1 MKQKINRLL
10 SLLLCCVMVLGMMPM
25 TAFAAEITTGNATVT
40 APVGGQ
46 TPSFTAVSAEPDKYS
61 VEFLRWIDVDAGQ
74 DIYQSFLTDPTSDY
88 YNFKFEGAKKYK
100 AVVRFTAVGD
110 NTLSYDKTFTI
121 NGKETEWTGDKSKRT
136 CMFIAESSATIPT
149 IANQEVPVGTTV
161 YIPWPEGAQLFQL
174 YEVGNETVIKS
185 ATPTGSPEGM
195 YTPAYAT
202 ATSKTYYFQVSFAD
216 GWVKSNEFTI
226 KWTNSAHTVTV
237 TGGTANPSSATVGTE
252 ITLTPS
258 AAPSGLVF
266 DKWKVVSGGVTV
278 TDNKFT
284 MPDTAVEI
292 KATYKVSIANQEV
305 PVGTD
310 VVIPWPEGATKFQ
323 LYEGSTMVSEGE
335 KSGYPTGMHITAQS
349 TAATKTYKFS
359 VHFSDGWIDSN
370 EFTVTWTNS
379 AHTITV
385 TGGTAN
391 PSSATVGTEITLTP
405 SAAPSGLVFDKWKV
419 VSGGVTVTDNK
430 FTMPDTAVEIKAT
443 YKVSIAN
450 QEVPVGTDV
459 VIPWP
464 EGATKFQLYEG
475 STMVSEGEKSGYPT
489 GMHITAQSTAATKTY
504 KFSVHFSD
512 GWIDSN
518 EFTVTWKNA
527 TTYSA
532 TVADI
537 NISLPAGYG
546 SSAIDALGEQRAIKI
561 TNTGTETLNIAVPTL
576 SGTNADAFS
585 IQSFGTSIVTVGSTN
600 SNAYAVRPKTEL
612 EPGTY
617 TATISCTD
625 ADGKLTV
632 PVTATVTLT
641 VGEHH
646 FDTSTWEDNATH
658 HWNPCTDTGCTAHG
672 NEAMHNSDT
681 VKNAK
686 AATFDTDGYTGD
698 KHCSFCDRQMETGTA
713 IAAGKYIRESK
724 ATMTPASITADQC
737 ANDLVFASLE
747 TSKYTVAL
755 HSVYDMT
762 DESLNT
768 ASGKYPTATKFVA
781 GHQYRIVFKFT
792 AVSPYAYDETHST
805 HCSTFTLNGAATNL
819 APFTSLAGS
828 PNRMIELTAGA
839 SGITTYTVTIN
850 AGANMTL
857 ASGSANQSGLSG
869 AMTDT
874 VYTAADGYY
883 FPTDYAVEAVN
894 GISVTRNSYTQIT
907 VSGTPTANTAIT
919 LTQATAKTKEAT
931 PSAAFT
937 ADSENGGKLTGV
949 DNTMKYSVN
958 GGSNWLDIAGDNM
971 AITSV
976 TTANGVQVKK
986 PATDANTKLDS
997 DIQSIDVTKSAT
1009 PTGVTGVACT
1019 TSANNDGKLQNVT
1032 AAMEYKKSDASNW
1045 TDCGGTEVTGLA
1057 DGTYYVRVKATD
1069 TALASDYV
1077 EVTVAAYTAT
1087 AHTHSWAT
1095 AWSKNETHHWH
1106 ECTGEGT
1113 CDVTENSGKNGYA
1126 AHTYDQE
1133 TATADYKASDATC
1146 TAKATYYKSC
1156 ICGAKGTET
1165 FASGEVN
1172 ASNHTFGAWSD
1183 EVPATCKTTGT
1194 KGHKDCTGC
1203 NKHFDADGNE
1213 ITDLTIPVDPANHT
1227 GTLGDWVKTDPD
1239 KHWKEYSCC
1248 HVKAEEATHTA
1259 SDWITDTAA
1268 TATTEGTKHKECT
1281 VCHRELEIGTIPATG
1296 YTITFDANDGTGI
1309 MADVT
1314 GVSGEYTLPANGF
1327 TAPAGKQ
1334 FKAWSVGGVEKAAGD
1349 KITVTANTTVTA
1361 IWEPI
1366 PVTEYTI
1373 TFNVNG
1379 GSGTIPS
1386 QTTSG
1391 QKLSSLPTA
1400 THSGSYSF
1408 AGWYTA
1414 ASGGTQ
1420 ITTAHV
1426 FSANTTVYAHW
1437 TYTGGG
1443 GGSYYAP
1450 VVPDMPMLYRGCT
1463 GDAVKTL
1470 QDKLNALGYN
1480 SGNVDGIFGAKT
1492 YAAVT
1497 AFQKAN
1503 SLGVDGIV
1511 GKLTWGKLYGISPA
1525 MPVET
1530 TTVVGRPMVSYGSR
1544 GDAVRKLQELL
1555 NALGYDC
1562 GSVDGIFGS
1571 KTKAA
1576 VLAFQK
1582 ANGLG
1587 ADGIVGPLTW
1597 AKLG

>member
-1 MKQKINRLL
+1 MN
-10 SLLLCCVMVLGMMPM
+10 
-25 TAFAAEITTGNATVT
+25 
-40 APVGGQ
+40 
-46 TPSFTAVSAEPDKYS
+46 
-61 VEFLRWIDVDAGQ
+61 
-74 DIYQSFLTDPTSDY
+74 
-88 YNFKFEGAKKYK
+88 
-100 AVVRFTAVGD
+100 
-110 NTLSYDKTFTI
+110 
-121 NGKETEWTGDKSKRT
+121 
-136 CMFIAESSATIPT
+136 IP
-149 IANQEVPVGTTV
+149 
-161 YIPWPEGAQLFQL
+161 
-174 YEVGNETVIKS
+174 
-185 ATPTGSPEGM
+185 
-195 YTPAYAT
+195 
-202 ATSKTYYFQVSFAD
+202 
-216 GWVKSNEFTI
+216 
-226 KWTNSAHTVTV
+226 
-237 TGGTANPSSATVGTE
+237 
-252 ITLTPS
+252 
-258 AAPSGLVF
+258 
-266 DKWKVVSGGVTV
+266 
-278 TDNKFT
+278 
-284 MPDTAVEI
+284 
-292 KATYKVSIANQEV
+292 
-305 PVGTD
+305 
-310 VVIPWPEGATKFQ
+310 
-323 LYEGSTMVSEGE
+323 
-335 KSGYPTGMHITAQS
+335 AQS
-349 TAATKTYKFS
+349 TATTKTYTVK
-359 VHFSDGWIDSN
+359 VKFSDGWIDSN

-405 SAAPSGLVFDKWKV
+405 SAAPSGLVFDKWEV

-430 FTMPDTAVEIKAT
+430 FTMPDTNVEIKTT
-443 YKVSIAN
+443 YKVSIEN
-450 QEVPVGTDV
+450 QEVPVGTEV
-459 VIPWP
+459 FIPWP
-464 EGATKFQLYEG
+464 EGATTYQRFEG
-475 STMVSEGEKSGYPT
+475 STFDESGDRSGYPT
-489 GMHITAQSTAATKTY
+489 GMYIPAQSTAATKTY
-504 KFSVHFSD
+504 KFSVQFSD

-585 IQSFGTSIVTVGSTN
+585 IQSFGSSIVTAGSTN

-625 ADGKLTV
+625 AAGRLAV

-646 FDTSTWEDNATH
+646 FDTSTWVNNETH

-672 NEAMHNSDT
+672 NEALHNSDT
-681 VKNAK
+681 VKNAE

-698 KHCSFCDRQMETGTA
+698 KHCSVCDRKMETGTA

-762 DESLNT
+762 DTSLNT

-1009 PTGVTGVACT
+1009 PTGVTGAACT

-1032 AAMEYKKSDASNW
+1032 NLMEYKKSDAGSW

-1057 DGTYYVRVKATD
+1057 NGTYYVRVKASG
-1069 TALASDYV
+1069 TALASDNQT
-1077 EVTVAAYTAT
+1077 VTVAAYA
-1087 AHTHSWAT
+1087 APSHTHSWAT
-1095 AWSKNETHHWH
+1095 AWSNDETYHWH
-1106 ECTGEGT
+1106 NCTAEG
-1113 CDVTENSGKNGYA
+1113 CDVTENSGKDGYGTHDYTDDTDTTCNTCDYERTV
-1126 AHTYDQE
+1126 AHE
-1133 TATADYKASDATC
+1133 
-1146 TAKATYYKSC
+1146 
-1156 ICGAKGTET
+1156 
-1165 FASGEVN
+1165 
-1172 ASNHTFGAWSD
+1172 HTFGAWSD

-1213 ITDLTIPVDPANHT
+1213 ITDLTIPVDPANHE

-1248 HVKAEEATHTA
+1248 HVKDEEATHTA

-1268 TATTEGTKHKECT
+1268 TATTDGTKHKECT
-1281 VCHRELEIGTIPATG
+1281 VCHRVLETGTIPATG
-1296 YTITFDANDGTGI
+1296 YTITFDANGGSVTP
-1309 MADVT
+1309 ANAVT
-1314 GVSGEYTLPANGF
+1314 G
-1327 TAPAGKQ
+1327 AG
-1334 FKAWSVGGVEKAAGD
+1334 G
-1349 KITVTANTTVTA
+1349 
-1361 IWEPI
+1361 
-1366 PVTEYTI
+1366 
-1373 TFNVNG
+1373 
-1379 GSGTIPS
+1379 
-1386 QTTSG
+1386 
-1391 QKLSSLPTA
+1391 KLTSLPTP
-1400 THSGSYSF
+1400 TRSGSYSF
-1408 AGWYTA
+1408 DDWYTA
-1414 ASGGTQ
+1414 ASGGTKV
-1420 ITTAHV
+1420 TTSYQFTAD
-1426 FSANTTVYAHW
+1426 TTVYAHW

-1443 GGSYYAP
+1443 GGWYYTYYTIKATAGTNGSISPSGWTSVRDGRDQTFTITPDKGYAVAKVLVDGKSVGAVKSYTFKNVTKDHTIEAIFMKSNGNPQTGVFVDVAEGSYYEEAIDWAVEKGITNGVSSNMFAP
-1450 VVPDMPMLYRGCT
+1450 NDPCTRAQIVTFLWRAAGSPAPKSMSSFTDVPADAFYAKAVAWAVENGITSGTGEGKFSPNSTCTRAQAVTFLYRASGSP
-1463 GDAVKTL
+1463 AV
-1470 QDKLNALGYN
+1470 
-1480 SGNVDGIFGAKT
+1480 SGKAEFSDVSS
-1492 YAAVT
+1492 T
-1497 AFQKAN
+1497 AFYAEAVAWAAKK
-1503 SLGVDGIV
+1503 GI
-1511 GKLTWGKLYGISPA
+1511 TTGI
-1525 MPVET
+1525 
-1530 TTVVGRPMVSYGSR
+1530 GG
-1544 GDAVRKLQELL
+1544 GL
-1555 NALGYDC
+1555 
-1562 GSVDGIFGS
+1562 FGS
-1571 KTKAA
+1571 DNDCTRG
-1576 VLAFQK
+1576 Q
-1582 ANGLG
+1582 
-1587 ADGIVGPLTW
+1587 IVTFLW
-1597 AKLG
+1597 RAMAE

>member
-1 MKQKINRLL
+1 MKQKINRVL
-10 SLLLCCVMVLGMMPM
+10 SLLLCCVMVLGMLPM

-46 TPSFTAVSAEPDKYS
+46 TPSFTATSAEPDKYS
-61 VEFLRWIDVDAGQ
+61 VEVLRWIDVEANQ
-74 DIYQSFLTDPTSDY
+74 SIYQSYLNDPTSDY
-88 YNFKFEGAKKYK
+88 YNFKFVGAKKYK
-100 AVVRFTAVGD
+100 VVVEFTAVGG
-110 NTLSYDKTFTI
+110 NTLSYDNTFTI
-121 NGKETEWTGDKSKRT
+121 NGKTTEFMGNGLKRT

-174 YEVGNETVIKS
+174 YEVGDETVIKS

-284 MPDTAVEI
+284 MPDTNVEI
-292 KATYKVSIANQEV
+292 KATYKVSIENKEV
-305 PVGTD
+305 PVGTN
-310 VVIPWPEGATKFQ
+310 VFIPWPEGATTYQ
-323 LYEGSTMVSEGE
+323 LFEGSTYVESGE
-335 KSGYPTGMHITAQS
+335 KSGYPTGMYIPAQS

-379 AHTITV
+379 AHTVTV

-430 FTMPDTAVEIKAT
+430 FTMPDTNVEIKAT
-443 YKVSIAN
+443 YKVSIEN
-450 QEVPVGTDV
+450 KEVPVGTNV
-459 VIPWP
+459 FIPWP
-464 EGATKFQLYEG
+464 EGATTYQLFEG
-475 STMVSEGEKSGYPT
+475 STYVESGEKSGYPT
-489 GMHITAQSTAATKTY
+489 GMYIPAQSTAATKTY
-504 KFSVHFSD
+504 KFSVQFSD

-585 IQSFGTSIVTVGSTN
+585 IQSFGSSIVTAGSTN

-625 ADGKLTV
+625 AAGRLAV

-646 FDTSTWEDNATH
+646 FDTSTWENNETH

-672 NEAMHNSDT
+672 NEALHNSDT
-681 VKNAK
+681 VKNAE

-698 KHCSFCDRQMETGTA
+698 KHCSVCDRKMETGTA

-762 DESLNT
+762 DTNLNT

-839 SGITTYTVTIN
+839 SGITTYTVSFNANGGTGMMTDVTGVSGSYTLPGNGFTAPANKQFKGWATSATGTVISGNTIN
-850 AGANMTL
+850 
-857 ASGSANQSGLSG
+857 
-869 AMTDT
+869 
-874 VYTAADGYY
+874 V
-883 FPTDYAVEAVN
+883 
-894 GISVTRNSYTQIT
+894 
-907 VSGTPTANTAIT
+907 TANTILYAIWEDIPVTEYIITVTDGKATVGAGTEITKAAKDTTVTLTANAAPTDKVFDKWEVVSGSIT
-919 LTQATAKTKEAT
+919 LADETAETTTFVMPAGAVSVKATYKDKPVTTYTVTFDANGGTGSMAAAT
-931 PSAAFT
+931 GVSGSYTLPGNGFT
-937 ADSENGGKLTGV
+937 APANKQFKGWATSATGTVISGNTINVTANTILYAIWEDIPVTEYIITVTDGKATVGAGTEITKAAKDTTVTLTANAAPTDKVFDKWEVVSGSITLADETAETTTFV
-949 DNTMKYSVN
+949 MPAGAVSVKATYKDKPVTTYTLTTQVN
-958 GGSNWLDIAGDNM
+958 GGHGTISAGKTGLTAGSTETVIFTPD
-971 AITSV
+971 AGYEIDTV
-976 TTANGVQVKK
+976 TVNGVE
-986 PATDANTKLDS
+986 
-997 DIQSIDVTKSAT
+997 
-1009 PTGVTGVACT
+1009 TGVLSNV
-1019 TSANNDGKLQNVT
+1019 LNVT
-1032 AAMEYKKSDASNW
+1032 MDADKTVIVTYKATGSDGHTHSYGSEWKSDA
-1045 TDCGGTEVTGLA
+1045 D
-1057 DGTYYVRVKATD
+1057 K
-1069 TALASDYV
+1069 
-1077 EVTVAAYTAT
+1077 
-1087 AHTHSWAT
+1087 
-1095 AWSKNETHHWH
+1095 HWH
-1106 ECTGEGT
+1106 ECSLCHDKKDE
-1113 CDVTENSGKNGYA
+1113 
-1126 AHTYDQE
+1126 
-1133 TATADYKASDATC
+1133 AD
-1146 TAKATYYKSC
+1146 
-1156 ICGAKGTET
+1156 
-1165 FASGEVN
+1165 
-1172 ASNHTFGAWSD
+1172 
-1183 EVPATCKTTGT
+1183 
-1194 KGHKDCTGC
+1194 
-1203 NKHFDADGNE
+1203 
-1213 ITDLTIPVDPANHT
+1213 
-1227 GTLGDWVKTDPD
+1227 
-1239 KHWKEYSCC
+1239 
-1248 HVKAEEATHTA
+1248 HTA

-1268 TATTEGTKHKECT
+1268 TATTDGTKHKECT
-1281 VCHRELEIGTIPATG
+1281 VCHRELETGTIPATG
-1296 YTITFDANDGTGI
+1296 GSVVIIPDTDETDKSEPENPGTG
-1309 MADVT
+1309 AAVNPGT
-1314 GVSGEYTLPANGF
+1314 GA
-1327 TAPAGKQ
+1327 A
-1334 FKAWSVGGVEKAAGD
+1334 AAGSSFGYPF
-1349 KITVTANTTVTA
+1349 VALAAVHA
-1361 IWEPI
+1361 I
-1366 PVTEYTI
+1366 
-1373 TFNVNG
+1373 
-1379 GSGTIPS
+1379 
-1386 QTTSG
+1386 
-1391 QKLSSLPTA
+1391 
-1400 THSGSYSF
+1400 
-1408 AGWYTA
+1408 
-1414 ASGGTQ
+1414 
-1420 ITTAHV
+1420 
-1426 FSANTTVYAHW
+1426 
-1437 TYTGGG
+1437 YTG
-1443 GGSYYAP
+1443 
-1450 VVPDMPMLYRGCT
+1450 
-1463 GDAVKTL
+1463 
-1470 QDKLNALGYN
+1470 
-1480 SGNVDGIFGAKT
+1480 
-1492 YAAVT
+1492 
-1497 AFQKAN
+1497 
-1503 SLGVDGIV
+1503 
-1511 GKLTWGKLYGISPA
+1511 
-1525 MPVET
+1525 
-1530 TTVVGRPMVSYGSR
+1530 
-1544 GDAVRKLQELL
+1544 
-1555 NALGYDC
+1555 
-1562 GSVDGIFGS
+1562 
-1571 KTKAA
+1571 TK
-1576 VLAFQK
+1576 K
-1582 ANGLG
+1582 
-1587 ADGIVGPLTW
+1587 DEE
-1597 AKLG
+1597 

>member
-1 MKQKINRLL
+1 MKQKTHRLL
-10 SLLLCCVMVLGMMPM
+10 SLLLCLVMVLGMLPAMSL

-40 APVGGQ
+40 APVAGE
-46 TPSFTAVSAEPDKYS
+46 TPSFTATSDDPSKYS
-61 VEFLRWIDVDAGQ
+61 VKVLRWRDVAHSQ
-74 DIYQSFLTDPTSDY
+74 DITPVVLNDSNSPY
-88 YNFKFEGAKKYK
+88 YNYKFISGMEYG
-100 AVVRFTAVGD
+100 VVVEFTAVGD
-110 NTLSYDKTFTI
+110 NTLSYDNTFTI
-121 NGKETEWTGDKSKRT
+121 NGKATSWTGNGLKRSALFT
-136 CMFIAESSATIPT
+136 AGSSATVPT

-284 MPDTAVEI
+284 MPDTNVEI
-292 KATYKVSIANQEV
+292 KATYKVSIENQEV

-310 VVIPWPEGATKFQ
+310 VYIPWPEGATTYQRF
-323 LYEGSTMVSEGE
+323 EGSTFDESGDR
-335 KSGYPTGMHITAQS
+335 SGYPTGMYIPAQS

-359 VHFSDGWIDSN
+359 V
-370 EFTVTWTNS
+370 
-379 AHTITV
+379 
-385 TGGTAN
+385 
-391 PSSATVGTEITLTP
+391 
-405 SAAPSGLVFDKWKV
+405 
-419 VSGGVTVTDNK
+419 
-430 FTMPDTAVEIKAT
+430 
-443 YKVSIAN
+443 
-450 QEVPVGTDV
+450 Q
-459 VIPWP
+459 
-464 EGATKFQLYEG
+464 
-475 STMVSEGEKSGYPT
+475 
-489 GMHITAQSTAATKTY
+489 
-504 KFSVHFSD
+504 FSD

-546 SSAIDALGEQRAIKI
+546 SSAINALGEQRAIKI

-576 SGTNADAFS
+576 SGTNADAFN
-585 IQSFGTSIVTVGSTN
+585 IQSYGNCFVTPSSTN
-600 SNAYAVRPKTEL
+600 SSAYAVQPKTGL

-625 ADGKLTV
+625 ADSKLAV

-646 FDTSTWEDNATH
+646 FDTSTWKDNATH

-681 VKNAK
+681 VKNAE

-768 ASGKYPTATKFVA
+768 ASGKYPTDTRFVA
-781 GHQYRIVFKFT
+781 GHQYRIIFSFSE
-792 AVSPYAYDETHST
+792 VSPYVYDETRST

-828 PNRMIELTAGA
+828 TYRMIERTAGA

-1009 PTGVTGVACT
+1009 PTGVTGAACT

-1032 AAMEYKKSDASNW
+1032 NLMEYKKSDAGSW

-1057 DGTYYVRVKATD
+1057 NGTYYVRVKASG
-1069 TALASDYV
+1069 TALASDNQT
-1077 EVTVAAYTAT
+1077 VTVAAYA
-1087 AHTHSWAT
+1087 APSHTHSWAT
-1095 AWSKNETHHWH
+1095 AWSNDETYHWH
-1106 ECTGEGT
+1106 NCTAEG
-1113 CDVTENSGKNGYA
+1113 CDVTENSGKDGYGTHDYTDDTDTTCNTCDYERTV
-1126 AHTYDQE
+1126 AHE
-1133 TATADYKASDATC
+1133 
-1146 TAKATYYKSC
+1146 
-1156 ICGAKGTET
+1156 
-1165 FASGEVN
+1165 
-1172 ASNHTFGAWSD
+1172 HTFGAWSD

-1213 ITDLTIPVDPANHT
+1213 ITDLTIPVDPANHE

-1414 ASGGTQ
+1414 ASGGTK

-1426 FSANTTVYAHW
+1426 FTGNTTVYAHW

>member
-1 MKQKINRLL
+1 MKQKTHRLL
-10 SLLLCCVMVLGMMPM
+10 SLLLCLVMVLGLMPM

-46 TPSFTAVSAEPDKYS
+46 TPSFTATSAEPDKYS
-61 VEFLRWIDVDAGQ
+61 VEVLRWIDVEANQ
-74 DIYQSFLTDPTSDY
+74 SIYQSYLNDPTSDY
-88 YNFKFEGAKKYK
+88 YNFKFVGAKKYK
-100 AVVRFTAVGD
+100 VVVEFTAVGG
-110 NTLSYDKTFTI
+110 NTLSYDNTFTI
-121 NGKETEWTGDKSKRT
+121 NGKTTEFMGNGLKRT

-284 MPDTAVEI
+284 MPDTNVEI
-292 KATYKVSIANQEV
+292 KATYKVSIENKEV
-305 PVGTD
+305 PVGTN
-310 VVIPWPEGATKFQ
+310 VFIPWPEGATTYQ
-323 LYEGSTMVSEGE
+323 LFEGSTYVESGE
-335 KSGYPTGMHITAQS
+335 KSGYPTGM
-349 TAATKTYKFS
+349 Y
-359 VHFSDGWIDSN
+359 
-370 EFTVTWTNS
+370 
-379 AHTITV
+379 
-385 TGGTAN
+385 
-391 PSSATVGTEITLTP
+391 
-405 SAAPSGLVFDKWKV
+405 
-419 VSGGVTVTDNK
+419 
-430 FTMPDTAVEIKAT
+430 
-443 YKVSIAN
+443 
-450 QEVPVGTDV
+450 
-459 VIPWP
+459 IP
-464 EGATKFQLYEG
+464 
-475 STMVSEGEKSGYPT
+475 
-489 GMHITAQSTAATKTY
+489 AQSTAATKTY

-546 SSAIDALGEQRAIKI
+546 SSAINALGEQRAIKI
-561 TNTGTETLNIAVPTL
+561 TNTGTETLNIGTPAL
-576 SGTNADAFS
+576 SGTNADAFN
-585 IQSFGTSIVTVGSTN
+585 IQSYGNCFVTPGSTN
-600 SNAYAVRPKTEL
+600 SSAYAVQPKTGL

-625 ADGKLTV
+625 ADSKLAV

-681 VKNAK
+681 VKNAE

-768 ASGKYPTATKFVA
+768 ASGKYPTDTRFVA
-781 GHQYRIVFKFT
+781 GHQYRIIFSFSE
-792 AVSPYAYDETHST
+792 VSPYVYDETRST

-828 PNRMIELTAGA
+828 TYRMIERTAGA

-874 VYTAADGYY
+874 VYTAAGGYY

-907 VSGTPTANTAIT
+907 VSGTPTANTTIT
-919 LTQATAKTKEAT
+919 LDPATAKTKEAT

-1268 TATTEGTKHKECT
+1268 TATTDGTKHKECT
-1281 VCHRELEIGTIPATG
+1281 VCHRVLETGTIPATG
-1296 YTITFDANDGTGI
+1296 YTITFDANGGSVTPVSS
-1309 MADVT
+1309 VT
-1314 GVSGEYTLPANGF
+1314 GTD
-1327 TAPAGKQ
+1327 GKL
-1334 FKAWSVGGVEKAAGD
+1334 
-1349 KITVTANTTVTA
+1349 T
-1361 IWEPI
+1361 
-1366 PVTEYTI
+1366 
-1373 TFNVNG
+1373 
-1379 GSGTIPS
+1379 
-1386 QTTSG
+1386 
-1391 QKLSSLPTA
+1391 SLPTP
-1400 THSGSYSF
+1400 TRSGSYSF
-1408 AGWYTA
+1408 DGWYTA
-1414 ASGGTQ
+1414 ASGGTKV
-1420 ITTAHV
+1420 TTNTV
-1426 FSANTTVYAHW
+1426 FTKNRTVYAHW
-1437 TYTGGG
+1437 TYTGG

-1470 QDKLNALGYN
+1470 QEKLNAKGFD

-1511 GKLTWGKLYGISPA
+1511 GKLTWAKLYDA
-1525 MPVET
+1525 TPVNVTPVT
-1530 TTVVGRPMVSYGSR
+1530 TQPMLRTGSR

-1555 NALGYDC
+1555 NAKGYTC

-1571 KTKAA
+1571 KTYAA

>member
-1 MKQKINRLL
+1 MKQKTHRLL
-10 SLLLCCVMVLGMMPM
+10 SLLLCLVMVLGMLPAMSL

-40 APVGGQ
+40 APVAGE
-46 TPSFTAVSAEPDKYS
+46 TPSFTATSDDPSKYS
-61 VEFLRWIDVDAGQ
+61 VKVLRWRDVAHSQ
-74 DIYQSFLTDPTSDY
+74 DITPVVLNDSNSPY
-88 YNFKFEGAKKYK
+88 YNYKFISGMEYG
-100 AVVRFTAVGD
+100 VVVEFTAVGD
-110 NTLSYDKTFTI
+110 NTLSYDNTFTI
-121 NGKETEWTGDKSKRT
+121 NGKATSWTGNGLKRSALFT
-136 CMFIAESSATIPT
+136 AGSSATVPT

-284 MPDTAVEI
+284 MPDTNVEI
-292 KATYKVSIANQEV
+292 KATYKVSIENQEV

-310 VVIPWPEGATKFQ
+310 VYIPWPEGATTYQRF
-323 LYEGSTMVSEGE
+323 EGSTFDESGDR
-335 KSGYPTGMHITAQS
+335 SGYPTGMYIPAQS

-359 VHFSDGWIDSN
+359 V
-370 EFTVTWTNS
+370 
-379 AHTITV
+379 
-385 TGGTAN
+385 
-391 PSSATVGTEITLTP
+391 
-405 SAAPSGLVFDKWKV
+405 
-419 VSGGVTVTDNK
+419 
-430 FTMPDTAVEIKAT
+430 
-443 YKVSIAN
+443 
-450 QEVPVGTDV
+450 Q
-459 VIPWP
+459 
-464 EGATKFQLYEG
+464 
-475 STMVSEGEKSGYPT
+475 
-489 GMHITAQSTAATKTY
+489 
-504 KFSVHFSD
+504 FSD

-546 SSAIDALGEQRAIKI
+546 SSAINALGEQRAIKI

-576 SGTNADAFS
+576 SGTNADAFN
-585 IQSFGTSIVTVGSTN
+585 IQSYGNCFVTPSSTN
-600 SNAYAVRPKTEL
+600 SSAYAVQPKTGL

-625 ADGKLTV
+625 ADSKLAV

-646 FDTSTWEDNATH
+646 FDTSTWKDNATH

-681 VKNAK
+681 VKNAE

-768 ASGKYPTATKFVA
+768 ASGKYPTDTRFVA
-781 GHQYRIVFKFT
+781 GHQYRIIFSFSE
-792 AVSPYAYDETHST
+792 VSPYVYDETRST

-828 PNRMIELTAGA
+828 TYRMIERTAGA

-1009 PTGVTGVACT
+1009 PTGVTGAACT

-1032 AAMEYKKSDASNW
+1032 NLMEYKKSDAGSW

-1057 DGTYYVRVKATD
+1057 NGTYYVRVKASG
-1069 TALASDYV
+1069 TALASDNQT
-1077 EVTVAAYTAT
+1077 VTVAAYA
-1087 AHTHSWAT
+1087 APSHTHSWAT
-1095 AWSKNETHHWH
+1095 AWSNDETYHWH
-1106 ECTGEGT
+1106 NCTAEG
-1113 CDVTENSGKNGYA
+1113 CDVTENSGKDGYGTHDYTDDTDTTCNTCDYERTV
-1126 AHTYDQE
+1126 AHE
-1133 TATADYKASDATC
+1133 
-1146 TAKATYYKSC
+1146 
-1156 ICGAKGTET
+1156 
-1165 FASGEVN
+1165 
-1172 ASNHTFGAWSD
+1172 HTFGAWSD

-1213 ITDLTIPVDPANHT
+1213 ITDLTIPVDPANHE

-1414 ASGGTQ
+1414 ASGGTK

-1426 FSANTTVYAHW
+1426 FTGNTTVYAHW
-1437 TYTGGG
+1437 TYTGGSSSGVVSAPTYPITVDKSVNGSVSVSNGSAVKDASVTITVKPDKGYTLETLTALDKNGYALELTEKNGRFTFKMPASAVIVKATFMDDNTMLNLFVDVKASDYFYDAVLWAAEKGVTSGTDALHFSPNAPCTRAQIVTFLWRAAGSPAPKNMSSFADVPADAFYAKAVAWAVENGITGGTGDGKFSPDATCTRAQAVTFLYRASGAPAVSGNAAFSDVATNAYYAAAVKWAEKNGITGGIG
-1443 GGSYYAP
+1443 GGLFGSNNNCTRAQI
-1450 VVPDMPMLYRGCT
+1450 VTFLYRS
-1463 GDAVKTL
+1463 VK
-1470 QDKLNALGYN
+1470 
-1480 SGNVDGIFGAKT
+1480 
-1492 YAAVT
+1492 
-1497 AFQKAN
+1497 
-1503 SLGVDGIV
+1503 
-1511 GKLTWGKLYGISPA
+1511 
-1525 MPVET
+1525 
-1530 TTVVGRPMVSYGSR
+1530 
-1544 GDAVRKLQELL
+1544 
-1555 NALGYDC
+1555 
-1562 GSVDGIFGS
+1562 
-1571 KTKAA
+1571 
-1576 VLAFQK
+1576 
-1582 ANGLG
+1582 
-1587 ADGIVGPLTW
+1587 
-1597 AKLG
+1597 